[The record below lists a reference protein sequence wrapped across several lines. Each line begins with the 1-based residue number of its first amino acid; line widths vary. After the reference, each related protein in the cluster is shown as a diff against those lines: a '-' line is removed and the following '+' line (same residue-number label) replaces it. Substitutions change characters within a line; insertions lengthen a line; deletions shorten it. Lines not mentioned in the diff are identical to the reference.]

1 MAGERILFPDFRDE
15 QTDSKYPFTDGALLR
30 LTGTQLE
37 IARDAFI
44 DASLYPIG
52 ARGQIYISTIEITTF
67 DVTITLGDA
76 AETRRC
82 AVTFN
87 PSTPPED
94 GNLKFVDQ
102 YGRPAG
108 IVLSTPLA
116 LSVFGG
122 WPVGRYNL
130 RPIDAAFV
138 ATVCVPAQEPGVRA
152 ILTEAEDFL
161 TGDVWL
167 IGNRGV
173 VIRKE
178 SDTVIRFDIV
188 GEPLF
193 KRYLCEDQGKFT
205 PPKFVKT
212 INGCGP
218 DEFGN
223 FLLTATNH
231 LAGDAVLRVY
241 AENGILRIETVGRKV
256 V

>member
-15 QTDSKYPFTDGALLR
+15 QADSKYPFTDSSSLR
-30 LTGTQLE
+30 VTGTQLE

-52 ARGQIYISTIEITTF
+52 ASGQIYISAITITTF
-67 DVTITLGDA
+67 DVTIALGDGGD
-76 AETRRC
+76 TRRC
-82 AVTFN
+82 AAAFN
-87 PSTPPED
+87 PTTPPED
-94 GNLKFVDQ
+94 GVLKFTDR

-108 IVLSTPLA
+108 ILLSTPLA

-122 WPVGRYNL
+122 WPGGTYNL
-130 RPIDAAFV
+130 RPVEASFV
-138 ATVCVPAQEPGVRA
+138 AAVFIPAQEPGVRA
-152 ILTEAEDFL
+152 VLPETEEFL

-167 IGNRGV
+167 VGNRGV

-178 SDTVIRFDIV
+178 GEDIIRVDIV

-231 LAGDAVLRVY
+231 LAGDAVLRIY
-241 AENGILRIETVGRKV
+241 AENNLLRIETVGRKV